1 MKSYIVNLE
10 GRAEIR
16 TIDELKQLLEY
27 MIENENYEQCSVI
40 KYAIDNYDELYNKY
54 NLIKNTI

>member
-10 GRAEIR
+10 GRTEIR

-54 NLIKNTI
+54 NLIKNAI